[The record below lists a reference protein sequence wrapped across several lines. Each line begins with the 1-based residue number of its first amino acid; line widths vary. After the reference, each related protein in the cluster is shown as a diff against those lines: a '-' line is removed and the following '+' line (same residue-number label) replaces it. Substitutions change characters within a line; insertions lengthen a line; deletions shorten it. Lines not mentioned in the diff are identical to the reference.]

1 MSNCGEAGA
10 DTEQCR
16 RKESGTSGFRR
27 RGQVRE
33 AGRQERPPGQTQRNN
48 SLGTFPSPPQIDI
61 TSAGGKLDAP
71 ASQRVF
77 WCSLEGAVAIA
88 LLLGGGLKSLQ
99 AASLIAGLPFSVLL
113 ILMTVSIWKGIRS
126 EAR

>member
-1 MSNCGEAGA
+1 MTQILSFA
-10 DTEQCR
+10 
-16 RKESGTSGFRR
+16 SVVLLVIFFITSSDS
-27 RGQVRE
+27 
-33 AGRQERPPGQTQRNN
+33 A
-48 SLGTFPSPPQIDI
+48 SLVIDI

-71 ASQRVF
+71 PSQRVF

-113 ILMTVSIWKGIRS
+113 ILMTVSIWKGFRS

>member
-1 MSNCGEAGA
+1 MTQLASF
-10 DTEQCR
+10 
-16 RKESGTSGFRR
+16 TSVVLLVIFFITSSDS
-27 RGQVRE
+27 
-33 AGRQERPPGQTQRNN
+33 A
-48 SLGTFPSPPQIDI
+48 SLVIDI
-61 TSAGGKLDAP
+61 TSAGGKLEPP
-71 ASQRVF
+71 AVQRVF

-99 AASLIAGLPFSVLL
+99 AASLIAGLPFSILL